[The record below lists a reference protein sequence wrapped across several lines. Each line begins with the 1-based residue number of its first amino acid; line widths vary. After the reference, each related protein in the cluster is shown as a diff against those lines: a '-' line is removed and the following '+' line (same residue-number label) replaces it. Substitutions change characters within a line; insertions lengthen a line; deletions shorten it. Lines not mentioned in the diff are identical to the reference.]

1 MRLAFTLN
9 DESRNARILN
19 WWVGWFNYH
28 ITKHVIQGRDDE
40 QFGKI
45 LNIEKDK
52 FAFIEKKQKNE
63 YQCTVPQ
70 VIEGIYPCEKCEMI
84 SQCTSLLED
93 IKTRYKDIIKEVL
106 INDKLNPRNATY
118 FDSKKKQH
126 SVVFIDARGV
136 NVIGTIRQND
146 NVDINSCYR
155 ASLNDL
161 DEFKRPLLK
170 LTNDT
175 SWYLNRSIKNWRM
188 KLDKNKDGNKRY
200 KLEKYHLK
208 DNWRWA

>member
-1 MRLAFTLN
+1 MKLAFKLN
-9 DESRNARILN
+9 DQSSKARILN

-28 ITKHVIQGRDDE
+28 ITKHVIQGREDE

-45 LNIEKDK
+45 LNIDNDK
-52 FAFIEKKQKNE
+52 FAYIEKKQKNE

-70 VIEGIYPCEKCEMI
+70 VIEGTYPCEKCEMRN
-84 SQCTSLLED
+84 QCTSLLED
-93 IKTRYKDIIKEVL
+93 VKTKYEEIIKEVL
-106 INDKLNPRNATY
+106 ISDNLNPRNATY
-118 FDSKKKQH
+118 TDMNKNRNK
-126 SVVFIDARGV
+126 VVFIDNRGV
-136 NVIGTIRQND
+136 NIIGTIKKSE

-188 KLDKNKDGNKRY
+188 KLDSNIEGNKRY
-200 KLEKYHLK
+200 KLEKYHLEG
-208 DNWRWA
+208 NWRWA